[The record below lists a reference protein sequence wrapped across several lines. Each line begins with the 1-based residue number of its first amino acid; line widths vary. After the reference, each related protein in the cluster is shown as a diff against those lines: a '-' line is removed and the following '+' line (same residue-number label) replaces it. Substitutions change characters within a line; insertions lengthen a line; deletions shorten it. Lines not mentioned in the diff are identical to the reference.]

1 MSSGGKNVPPGGAY
15 NSGPFQNPQH
25 LRVTQNLP
33 YPATQMHF
41 APCFNPVWQ
50 PYSASF
56 LQQHAGPY
64 QPQNQQLSQPCW
76 EPFGAPYQQGNVSQS
91 QQYAE
96 PYCNQVNKSQF
107 EQPYFQQLLQMDG
120 PFFDQLQQGSLISE
134 IQDLSNQ
141 MAQLVAAVKKLE
153 RRESETSLCKSVEE
167 AITKEALVVEAPD
180 FDCHTDFSA
189 AKTCLE
195 APIEDVS
202 HTLVMQYFEME
213 FQVVLDDPAPDFD
226 AFHLSHT
233 APLELNSATTDFSN
247 FHILLHFLLKNM
259 MLTENGSFAGIVD
272 LKVDLADLEFSTDS
286 AVDLHINVE
295 VEFDD
300 QAVELNGVYNADFDV
315 NNIGG
320 VLFSEYETAEYGGRA
335 NQRRQSGQNKSAQ
348 GKKDEKSNLR
358 PCE

>member
-1 MSSGGKNVPPGGAY
+1 MYNPSAYENFSSFHY
-15 NSGPFQNPQH
+15 PQLYTH
-25 LRVTQNLP
+25 R
-33 YPATQMHF
+33 MHF

-195 APIEDVS
+195 APIEDG
-202 HTLVMQYFEME
+202 LW
-213 FQVVLDDPAPDFD
+213 
-226 AFHLSHT
+226 
-233 APLELNSATTDFSN
+233 
-247 FHILLHFLLKNM
+247 I
-259 MLTENGSFAGIVD
+259 
-272 LKVDLADLEFSTDS
+272 
-286 AVDLHINVE
+286 
-295 VEFDD
+295 
-300 QAVELNGVYNADFDV
+300 
-315 NNIGG
+315 
-320 VLFSEYETAEYGGRA
+320 
-335 NQRRQSGQNKSAQ
+335 
-348 GKKDEKSNLR
+348 
-358 PCE
+358 